1 MYQDTGHFISRDD
14 YPNGYTLYCFDLS
27 PDLNQGDHLNLVKK
41 GNLRLEMRFG
51 QALPQ
56 TVMVIV
62 YAQFQNI
69 LEVDKQRN
77 IFLEY
82 NV

>member
-1 MYQDTGHFISRDD
+1 MII
-14 YPNGYTLYCFDLS
+14 PIIGYTLFCYDLS
-27 PDLNQGDHLNLVKK
+27 PDLNPGDHLNLVKK
-41 GNLRLEMRFG
+41 GNLRLEMRFS

-56 TVMVIV
+56 TIMVIV

-77 IFLEY
+77 ILLEY